1 MKKDMEELIVKSF
14 FDKRVQD
21 RVLYELFKPE
31 KRDLALHRLCHSY
44 KKMLKTKYM
53 IEIPPPNS
61 DPSDIFELLKSNKA
75 EKMCYSLSFNKDID
89 GQEMP
94 LEEALRHA
102 VGFGVPSIISCRPG
116 ELAYFEAEQEYGAP
130 PRYLLKRPKFEL

>member
-14 FDKRVQD
+14 FDKRVQE

-31 KRDLALHRLCHSY
+31 KRALALHRLCHSY
-44 KKMLKTKYM
+44 KRMLKTKYM
-53 IEIPPPNS
+53 VEIPPPNS
-61 DPSDIFELLKSNKA
+61 DPSDIFDLLTRNKA

-89 GQEMP
+89 GKEMP
-94 LEEALRHA
+94 LQEALKHA
-102 VGFGVPSIISCRPG
+102 VGFGFPSIISCRPG

-130 PRYLLKRPKFEL
+130 PRYLLKRPKYEL